1 MQDLLSLVKEND
13 EMIQEMYRLT
23 IIGIIKAKVIYRIE
37 KYIIYIDILVWGGY
51 IEYRD
56 ERRQRDEEKK
66 TNDIYANCL
75 DQFGVLDITIRRRQ
89 QMIYIPCDSSGAN
102 KQL

>member
-1 MQDLLSLVKEND
+1 M
-13 EMIQEMYRLT
+13 
-23 IIGIIKAKVIYRIE
+23 
-37 KYIIYIDILVWGGY
+37 GGY

-75 DQFGVLDITIRRRQ
+75 DQFGVLDITIRKRQ
-89 QMIYIPCDSSGAN
+89 QRIYIPCDSSGAN
-102 KQL
+102 SYSEPIYSIGALKDRDDLRNTAAISSVVIDYLVIISR

>member
-37 KYIIYIDILVWGGY
+37 KYIIYIDILVWGGILN
-51 IEYRD
+51 IEMRGD
-56 ERRQRDEEKK
+56 SVMRKK
-66 TNDIYANCL
+66 RLTTFMRIALINLGSLI
-75 DQFGVLDITIRRRQ
+75 
-89 QMIYIPCDSSGAN
+89 
-102 KQL
+102 

>member
-66 TNDIYANCL
+66 INGIYAN
-75 DQFGVLDITIRRRQ
+75 
-89 QMIYIPCDSSGAN
+89 
-102 KQL
+102 

>member
-1 MQDLLSLVKEND
+1 
-13 EMIQEMYRLT
+13 MIQEMYRLT

-51 IEYRD
+51 TEYRD

-66 TNDIYANCL
+66 D
-75 DQFGVLDITIRRRQ
+75 
-89 QMIYIPCDSSGAN
+89 
-102 KQL
+102 

>member
-37 KYIIYIDILVWGGY
+37 KYIIYVDIFRYEGY

-66 TNDIYANCL
+66 TNDIYADCL
-75 DQFGVLDITIRRRQ
+75 DQFGVLDITIRKRQ
-89 QMIYIPCDSSGAN
+89 QRIYIPCDSSGAS

>member
-37 KYIIYIDILVWGGY
+37 KYIIYIDILVWGGILN
-51 IEYRD
+51 IEMRGD
-56 ERRQRDEEKK
+56 SVMRKK
-66 TNDIYANCL
+66 RLTTFMRIALIN
-75 DQFGVLDITIRRRQ
+75 
-89 QMIYIPCDSSGAN
+89 SGS
-102 KQL
+102 LI

>member
-1 MQDLLSLVKEND
+1 
-13 EMIQEMYRLT
+13 MIQEMYRLT

-37 KYIIYIDILVWGGY
+37 ILVWGVY

-56 ERRQRDEEKK
+56 ERRQHDEEKK
-66 TNDIYANCL
+66 TNDIYADCL
-75 DQFGVLDITIRRRQ
+75 DQFGILDITIRKRQ
-89 QMIYIPCDSSGAN
+89 QRIYIPCDSSGAS

>member
-37 KYIIYIDILVWGGY
+37 KYIIYIDILVWGGILN
-51 IEYRD
+51 IEMRGD
-56 ERRQRDEEKK
+56 REKK
-66 TNDIYANCL
+66 KKRLTTFMRIALIN
-75 DQFGVLDITIRRRQ
+75 
-89 QMIYIPCDSSGAN
+89 SGS
-102 KQL
+102 LI

>member
-37 KYIIYIDILVWGGY
+37 KYIIYIDILVWGGGILN
-51 IEYRD
+51 IEMRGD
-56 ERRQRDEEKK
+56 SVMRKK
-66 TNDIYANCL
+66 RLTTFMRIALIN
-75 DQFGVLDITIRRRQ
+75 
-89 QMIYIPCDSSGAN
+89 SGS
-102 KQL
+102 LI

>member
-37 KYIIYIDILVWGGY
+37 KYIIFRYGGY

-56 ERRQRDEEKK
+56 ERRQRGEEKK

-75 DQFGVLDITIRRRQ
+75 DQFGVLDITIRKRQ
-89 QMIYIPCDSSGAN
+89 QRIYIPCDSSGVS

>member
-1 MQDLLSLVKEND
+1 
-13 EMIQEMYRLT
+13 MIQEMYRLT
-23 IIGIIKAKVIYRIE
+23 IIGIIKAKVIYRLE
-37 KYIIYIDILVWGGY
+37 KYIIYIDISLGGY
-51 IEYRD
+51 IEYRN

-75 DQFGVLDITIRRRQ
+75 DQFGVLDITIRKRQ
-89 QMIYIPCDSSGAN
+89 QRIYIPCDSSGAS

>member
-37 KYIIYIDILVWGGY
+37 KYIIYIDILVWGGILN
-51 IEYRD
+51 IEMRGD
-56 ERRQRDEEKK
+56 SKK
-66 TNDIYANCL
+66 KKKRLTTFMRIALIN
-75 DQFGVLDITIRRRQ
+75 
-89 QMIYIPCDSSGAN
+89 SGS
-102 KQL
+102 LI

>member
-37 KYIIYIDILVWGGY
+37 KYIIYIDILVWGG
-51 IEYRD
+51 I
-56 ERRQRDEEKK
+56 
-66 TNDIYANCL
+66 
-75 DQFGVLDITIRRRQ
+75 LDIEMRG
-89 QMIYIPCDSSGAN
+89 DSMMRKKRLTTFMRIALINSGS
-102 KQL
+102 LI